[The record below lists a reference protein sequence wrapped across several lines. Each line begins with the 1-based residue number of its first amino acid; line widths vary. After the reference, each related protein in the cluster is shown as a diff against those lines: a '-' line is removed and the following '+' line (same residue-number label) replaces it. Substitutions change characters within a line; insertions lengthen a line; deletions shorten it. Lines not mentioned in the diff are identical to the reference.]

1 MKEYLTRSN
10 ISYFSIGSGTPI
22 IFLHG
27 LSLDKQSTCLFLNHY
42 QMLVS
47 IREFIWICRG
57 WETVI
62 RFLQALAIMF

>member
-27 LSLDKQSTCLFLNHY
+27 LSLDKQSTCLFFEPLSNVGQY
-42 QMLVS
+42 QENL
-47 IREFIWICRG
+47 FG
-57 WETVI
+57 
-62 RFLQALAIMF
+62 FAGDGKQ